1 MAAEFINKRIP
12 GCSVVPYP
20 LVLVEGLSHN
30 YGQPCL
36 PELPPL
42 ATIARSKTSLQTFT
56 YVSAFSSLCQS
67 LFGNVRVAEFH
78 VIVSGLDSI
87 VARRW
92 INGLVVC
99 AHTRTVAVLFI
110 SLVSCLPQLSLLR
123 YSDDGELDQSSIVPL
138 IDGGSEGQCIAFSCV
153 LIP

>member
-12 GCSVVPYP
+12 GCNVVPYP
-20 LVLVEGLSHN
+20 LVFVKGLSHN

-56 YVSAFSSLCQS
+56 YVSAFSFLCQS
-67 LFGNVRVAEFH
+67 LFGNVRFAEFH

-99 AHTRTVAVLFI
+99 ARTVAVGFI

-138 IDGGSEGQCIAFSCV
+138 IDGGSEGQWIAFSWV